1 MTNSHVLGIDII
13 KKDEENIFNYIYNY
27 KSKKEEEHK
36 KEDMNDRR
44 RYVNGKPL
52 LTLIFNLYNHIAN
65 NIFKKLYA
73 QSINLCR

>member
-1 MTNSHVLGIDII
+1 MKKIFLIKYII
-13 KKDEENIFNYIYNY
+13 INKKN
-27 KSKKEEEHK
+27 EEEHK
-36 KEDMNDRR
+36 MEDMNDRR

>member
-1 MTNSHVLGIDII
+1 M
-13 KKDEENIFNYIYNY
+13 
-27 KSKKEEEHK
+27 
-36 KEDMNDRR
+36 EDMNDRR